1 LDILD
6 VSNNTLHKLGCNNNQ
21 LTRLSLGDAIGSNTY
36 HFDCTNNPDL
46 ICIEVNDPAYASTTW
61 TAANENIDAGVT
73 FSVVCGYDDWSVVD
87 TTFTFIGSWN
97 GHPYYASDFTATW
110 VAADLFLDAYYDAHL
125 ATVTSSEEQEFIW
138 NNLPTTQNY
147 WIGLT
152 DQVTEGTWEWVTGE
166 TVEYTNWHSGE
177 PNNSG
182 NEDYTVMWNPGT
194 WNDARATHIA
204 KFVVELTRM
213 VQAQNLDVGDEE
225 DMQHLITHTPNI
237 TWHYYETNNQPQ
249 TTYQVQVSTNSD
261 YSSADMWDSGEVSS
275 TDTSVTYAG
284 EMLEDGETY
293 YLRVKV
299 GADNYYSQWSTLSF
313 RMNSTIFMEDLS
325 FDPDLGETNG
335 VYTEGFPT
343 VNSLPD
349 DGEGDSI
356 FVYYMLSD
364 NAGFSP
370 LVDSALVYLDPNLA
384 GVEAVWQPTVD
395 ALDNQQYWIKA
406 KGYDGYEYGNESNTY
421 SFAINSEN
429 DAPTGFTLTYPL
441 RDGEITTTL
450 PTFLWQAST
459 DPDPL
464 DTVRYMLQFG
474 STIINLQ
481 TFDADTMTSYQIT
494 EAIDDNTDYYWR
506 VFAEDLN
513 GAVTVSSGGYY
524 NFRVNTA
531 NDDPGVFSLISP
543 DSGSVVSNLPQ
554 LLVWSP
560 TTDLDGDNIV
570 FDVYL
575 DGTSIGMTDHNYFYV
590 DDLMEDESYTWS
602 VSATDNNDGVTQTE
616 TWSFTVNTE
625 NMSPSSFALLSPEPD
640 TVFNTQIIT
649 FEWES
654 SIDSDP
660 LDTVSYI
667 LDIES
672 DTTNYHFEFIPPSN
686 GGGTPHGESILAYYP
701 FNGNTNDE
709 SGNNHHGN
717 IEGGVSLTDDKDGN
731 PSSAYYFDGVEGSRI
746 FVGSTIALANSSHTI
761 SLYAKAESATYT
773 GSSHLFG
780 HGTPSG
786 SSGLHSRFQENGT
799 IHYGFWG
806 NDVGFNNINYG
817 STLWHN
823 YVYTYDYETNTRKI
837 YVDGTLL
844 TEAYGSNDGPYVGSG
859 NFVIGSQVDGYG
871 GNMDPWL
878 GVIDE
883 VVVWDVALNGD
894 EVQSLLTGTESNDI
908 VSFMSGGFNDNSIY
922 HWSVSA
928 EDMNGAVTENIGG
941 QRMFIINV
949 ENDPPSAVTLITPTE
964 NSIEVDLS
972 PIYYWTSANDP
983 DPLDMV
989 QYKLF
994 ISHDHTFGSTEPI
1007 VTDSNAFN
1015 YDILNTVLDDNSDYY
1030 WKVIAFDD
1038 DGAETG
1044 SETLQFWTD
1053 AFPEPPMNF
1062 ATIVPENESE
1072 GLATEVVFVWNG
1084 TDDPDPLE
1092 EIHYQLVYAT
1102 DWDDSSTYV
1111 YSELLQDTTLILTL
1125 ADNNQYYWIVNAL
1138 DTDEFS
1144 VGSNNNTPNTM
1155 VIGTLSIDAE
1165 MIPDVF
1171 ALHQNYPNPFNP
1183 VTTLRYDLPEDAMV
1197 NITIYDMIGRVVK
1210 TMVNSQQNAGF
1221 KSVRWDATNNAG
1233 SPVSAG
1239 LYLYMIQAGEFRQT
1253 KKMVLLK

>member
-1 LDILD
+1 METSYL
-6 VSNNTLHKLGCNNNQ
+6 
-21 LTRLSLGDAIGSNTY
+21 LSL
-36 HFDCTNNPDL
+36 
-46 ICIEVNDPAYASTTW
+46 ASL
-61 TAANENIDAGVT
+61 AC
-73 FSVVCGYDDWSVVD
+73 FSSL
-87 TTFTFIGSWN
+87 
-97 GHPYYASDFTATW
+97 ASFSCFA
-110 VAADLFLDAYYDAHL
+110 VFRGQPSFLA
-125 ATVTSSEEQEFIW
+125 
-138 NNLPTTQNY
+138 
-147 WIGLT
+147 
-152 DQVTEGTWEWVTGE
+152 
-166 TVEYTNWHSGE
+166 
-177 PNNSG
+177 
-182 NEDYTVMWNPGT
+182 
-194 WNDARATHIA
+194 
-204 KFVVELTRM
+204 
-213 VQAQNLDVGDEE
+213 
-225 DMQHLITHTPNI
+225 
-237 TWHYYETNNQPQ
+237 
-249 TTYQVQVSTNSD
+249 
-261 YSSADMWDSGEVSS
+261 
-275 TDTSVTYAG
+275 
-284 EMLEDGETY
+284 
-293 YLRVKV
+293 
-299 GADNYYSQWSTLSF
+299 
-313 RMNSTIFMEDLS
+313 
-325 FDPDLGETNG
+325 
-335 VYTEGFPT
+335 
-343 VNSLPD
+343 
-349 DGEGDSI
+349 
-356 FVYYMLSD
+356 
-364 NAGFSP
+364 
-370 LVDSALVYLDPNLA
+370 
-384 GVEAVWQPTVD
+384 
-395 ALDNQQYWIKA
+395 
-406 KGYDGYEYGNESNTY
+406 
-421 SFAINSEN
+421 
-429 DAPTGFTLTYPL
+429 
-441 RDGEITTTL
+441 
-450 PTFLWQAST
+450 
-459 DPDPL
+459 
-464 DTVRYMLQFG
+464 
-474 STIINLQ
+474 
-481 TFDADTMTSYQIT
+481 
-494 EAIDDNTDYYWR
+494 
-506 VFAEDLN
+506 
-513 GAVTVSSGGYY
+513 
-524 NFRVNTA
+524 
-531 NDDPGVFSLISP
+531 
-543 DSGSVVSNLPQ
+543 
-554 LLVWSP
+554 
-560 TTDLDGDNIV
+560 
-570 FDVYL
+570 
-575 DGTSIGMTDHNYFYV
+575 
-590 DDLMEDESYTWS
+590 
-602 VSATDNNDGVTQTE
+602 
-616 TWSFTVNTE
+616 FTVNTE

-761 SLYAKAESATYT
+761 SLYAKAESGTYT
-773 GSSHLFG
+773 GYSHLFG

-786 SSGLHSRFQENGT
+786 SNGLHSRFQEDGT

-817 STLWHN
+817 STVWHN

-837 YVDGTLL
+837 YADGTLL
-844 TEAYGSNDGPYVGSG
+844 TEAYGANDGPYVGSG
-859 NFVIGSQVDGYG
+859 NFVIGSQVDGFG

-894 EVQSLLTGTESNDI
+894 EVQSLLTGTGSNDI

-1053 AFPEPPMNF
+1053 AFPEPPINF
-1062 ATIVPENESE
+1062 ATIAPENESE

-1138 DTDEFS
+1138 DTDGFS

-1155 VIGTLSIDAE
+1155 VIGTLSIDGK